1 MPVLPGYL
9 PLETVTCIMSYVTSK
24 GVLEKDPTN
33 CLPCLMQ
40 DFEMGVGDVK
50 SRDVI
55 EMMMITQYFDMLKVL
70 ISPDS
75 AMR

>member
-9 PLETVTCIMSYVTSK
+9 PLETVTCITSYVTSK
-24 GVLEKDPTN
+24 RVLKKDPTN

-40 DFEMGVGDVK
+40 DFENGVGDVK

>member
-1 MPVLPGYL
+1 MSCVTAKQVL
-9 PLETVTCIMSYVTSK
+9 K
-24 GVLEKDPTN
+24 KDPIN

-40 DFEMGVGDVK
+40 DFEKGVGDVK

-70 ISPDS
+70 TSPDS
-75 AMR
+75 AMH